1 MSIKTFASLN
11 CKRNWWWDLFSA
23 PFLKSVFS
31 SLFKNMRS
39 LRLTVFQ
46 LFTRKVIS
54 TKAILIFVF
63 IYIMCSGN
71 QVRNMEKDMIYYI
84 QKYKSENLNYDK
96 D

>member
-1 MSIKTFASLN
+1 MELFKLVGVLFVVVGFILSTIFKISI
-11 CKRNWWWDLFSA
+11 
-23 PFLKSVFS
+23 S

>member
-1 MSIKTFASLN
+1 MVGFILSTIFKISI
-11 CKRNWWWDLFSA
+11 
-23 PFLKSVFS
+23 S

>member
-1 MSIKTFASLN
+1 MVGFILSTIFKISI
-11 CKRNWWWDLFSA
+11 
-23 PFLKSVFS
+23 S

-54 TKAILIFVF
+54 TKAILVFVF

-71 QVRNMEKDMIYYI
+71 QVRYMEKDMISDI
-84 QKYKSENLNYDK
+84 VLLDMQLHRPMRLRQEKIITFIM
-96 D
+96 